1 MFYKTIIQGRLS
13 FNNEK
18 SFGKVLKMYEYRT
31 ETYYKADVLLNI
43 EDIFNNEA
51 LTLTVPRFVGNVAE
65 KSFRNTVNLLEY
77 CAQFAVA
84 GEVNAWMIEDGKVL
98 SYKSIQPDSDKAI
111 VMQFRKGDELF
122 RESGKEEEAKVA
134 FTKTLEKYTGHAQA
148 YERRGWI
155 NLRLKN
161 YSDALYD
168 FNKAIAIDDTIAFA
182 YYGKAFIALNENN
195 AQEAI
200 EYLELTLK
208 KSIALENPYWKARL
222 KKAECHVDLE
232 EWEKAAFDLKFFTAR
247 AFPEGDSNI
256 KRRAYALATYA
267 MVLLELSEPKE
278 ALEKIDKALECASED
293 SKYFVF
299 ADAYYYRGMI
309 RKEMGKR
316 DHKADLKKAA
326 ELGHTKAK
334 EVLKNK

>member
-18 SFGKVLKMYEYRT
+18 SYGKVLKMYEYRT

-43 EDIFNNEA
+43 EDIFNEEA

-65 KSFRNTVNLLEY
+65 KSFRNTVSLLEY

-84 GEVNAWMIEDGKVL
+84 GEINAWMIEDGKVL

-122 RESGKEEEAKVA
+122 RKGGKEEEAKIA
-134 FTKTLEKYTGHAQA
+134 FTKTLEKYNGHAQA
-148 YERRGWI
+148 YERRGWVNI
-155 NLRLKN
+155 RLKN

-182 YYGKAFIALNENN
+182 YYGKAYIALNENDPN
-195 AQEAI
+195 QAI

-208 KSIALENPYWKARL
+208 KSIALENLYWKARL
-222 KKAECHVDLE
+222 KKAECHIELG
-232 EWEKAAFDLKFFTAR
+232 EWEKAAFDLKFFTGR
-247 AFPEGDSNI
+247 AFPPGDSNI
-256 KRRAYALATYA
+256 KRRPYANAIYA
-267 MVLLELSEPKE
+267 MVLLELGEPKE
-278 ALEKIDKALECASED
+278 ALEKIDKSLEEAGKD
-293 SKYFVF
+293 SKYFVY
-299 ADAYYYRGMI
+299 AEAHYYRALI
-309 RKEMGKR
+309 RKELGKR
-316 DHKADLKKAA
+316 DYKVDLQIAADQ
-326 ELGHTKAK
+326 GHSKAK
-334 EVLKNK
+334 EMLEKK